1 MASITIPYNNDYSID
16 HGSLQAWVDF
26 MCEKKVP
33 VLFMTYGDSELG
45 LLSEQEI
52 EAVIRTVTKQARGRS
67 LVLGGTGIWWTG
79 RQIDFINRVE
89 DSGVDAMNVHIG
101 NLVRKDE

>member
-67 LVLGGTGIWWTG
+67 LVLGGTGYL
-79 RQIDFINRVE
+79 
-89 DSGVDAMNVHIG
+89 VDRSADRLH
-101 NLVRKDE
+101 